1 MKEHIEREAT
11 IKRVTSAMID
21 CLDMES
27 QIRTFDVVKA
37 IGATPTADVVPWEW
51 LEQYADYFCARVSIP
66 EFVRKAKM
74 VFYKEMNGGANNERK

>member
-1 MKEHIEREAT
+1 MKEYMEREAT

-27 QIRTFDVVKA
+27 QIRAFDVVKA
-37 IGATPTADVVPWEW
+37 IGAAPTADVVPWEW
-51 LEQYADYFCARVSIP
+51 LERYADYFCAGVSIP

-74 VFYKEMNGGANNERK
+74 VFYKETQGGVIDG